1 MRFRPFGH
9 TYSDGGVDG
18 VPPLLKLPL
27 DWLEKSDDRLVLLEP
42 VEGVLLVSGRLGV
55 KGPSVGETILSPC
68 GIVSADVRGSD
79 LDIDSVAV
87 SVPLLTGVVTASI
100 STML

>member
-1 MRFRPFGH
+1 M
-9 TYSDGGVDG
+9 DG

-42 VEGVLLVSGRLGV
+42 VEGVLSISERHAVE
-55 KGPSVGETILSPC
+55 GPSAGKTILSPC
-68 GIVSADVRGSD
+68 GIVSAEARGSD
-79 LDIDSVAV
+79 LDIDPVAV